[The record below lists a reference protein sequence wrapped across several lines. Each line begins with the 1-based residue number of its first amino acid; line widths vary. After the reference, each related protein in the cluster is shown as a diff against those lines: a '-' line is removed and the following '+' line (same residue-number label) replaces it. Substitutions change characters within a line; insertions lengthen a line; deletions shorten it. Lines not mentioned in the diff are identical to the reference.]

1 MLLLMITI
9 YKIEDKDGLKYVG
22 STCRTTSHRLNGHRT
37 DKKRGRPCSSG
48 NLDLDNCTISVLE
61 KCDEN
66 KRNERE
72 QYWIDNTDCVNK
84 YNTTH
89 DPVQYRKDYIKKN
102 KEHLAHTHHLYHI
115 KNRDKIL
122 NYKKNL
128 RIYQNSWGEK
138 ICNNCNLLNISI
150 DLFK

>member
-22 STCRTTSHRLNGHRT
+22 STCRTTNHRLHGHRT
-37 DKKRGRPCSSG
+37 DKKRGRACSSRK
-48 NLDLDNCTISVLE
+48 LDLDNCTISVLE
-61 KCDEN
+61 LCDKD
-66 KRNERE
+66 KRQERE

-84 YNTTH
+84 YNTSH
-89 DPVQYRKDYIKKN
+89 DPVQYRIEYAKKN
-102 KEHLAHTHHLYHI
+102 KEYIAHIHHLYHI
-115 KNRDKIL
+115 KNRDKISK
-122 NYKKNL
+122 YKKNL
-128 RIYQNSWGEK
+128 RIYQNSWGER